1 MEPKCLALLDEVKSY
16 GTIKQDA
23 SSPHVKG
30 ALTWMYT
37 LMETVR
43 WNRKTV
49 IEILINKSGMY
60 KLNGRYLCSGP
71 VFLASLIK
79 RN

>member
-1 MEPKCLALLDEVKSY
+1 
-16 GTIKQDA
+16 
-23 SSPHVKG
+23 
-30 ALTWMYT
+30 MYT

-49 IEILINKSGMY
+49 IEILINKSGIY
-60 KLNGRYLCSGP
+60 ELNGRYLCSGSE
-71 VFLASLIK
+71 FLASLIK